1 MNASRRRTFI
11 TLLLPVALVAMAC
24 GGGGDA
30 NETDTA
36 SAAAASA
43 GSGDTAM
50 SSMTAY
56 EHATMTRPAARD
68 SNQAF
73 LRMMV
78 DHHEGLVTLV
88 DSATPKLAGAAR
100 ADAEKVG
107 TKQET
112 EQQRMQRMLSS
123 QHGDSITPA
132 IMTSNDAMIRAV
144 ASAPADAAGRAFY
157 EQTVAHHREGI
168 EMSRRLLPHLT
179 GEVKQMAEKMI
190 ADQEKEVAE
199 FEKKAGGAS

>member
-1 MNASRRRTFI
+1 MKASIKRAFV
-11 TLLLPVALVAMAC
+11 TLLLPVALAATGC
-24 GGGGDA
+24 GGGDDA
-30 NETDTA
+30 SETDSA
-36 SAAAASA
+36 SAAATSA
-43 GSGDTAM
+43 GASDTM
-50 SSMTAY
+50 SSMSAY
-56 EHATMTRPAARD
+56 EHTTMTRSAARD

-88 DSATPKLAGAAR
+88 DSATPKLATGAR
-100 ADAEKVG
+100 ADAQKLG

-123 QHGDSITPA
+123 QHQDSITPA
-132 IMTSNDAMIRAV
+132 IMTSNEAMIRAV

-157 EQTVAHHREGI
+157 EQTIAHHREGI
-168 EMSRRLLPHLT
+168 EMGKRMLPHLT

-190 ADQEKEVAE
+190 ADQEKEIAE
-199 FEKKAGGAS
+199 FEKKVGGAS

>member
-1 MNASRRRTFI
+1 MKASSRRILT
-11 TLLLPVALVAMAC
+11 TLLLPVALAATAC
-24 GGGGDA
+24 GGGDDA

-43 GSGDTAM
+43 GSSDTM

-56 EHATMTRPAARD
+56 EHATMSRPAARD

-78 DHHEGLVTLV
+78 DHHQGLIAVV
-88 DSATPKLAGAAR
+88 DTATPKIDGTAR
-100 ADAEKVG
+100 ADAQKVG
-107 TKQET
+107 AKQET

-123 QHGDSITPA
+123 QHQDSITPA
-132 IMTSNDAMIRAV
+132 IMTSNEAMIRAV

-157 EQTVAHHREGI
+157 EQTIAHHREGI
-168 EMSRRLLPHLT
+168 EMGKRMLPHLT

-190 ADQEKEVAE
+190 ADQEKEIAE
-199 FEKKAGGAS
+199 FEKKVGGAS

>member
-1 MNASRRRTFI
+1 MKASSRRILT
-11 TLLLPVALVAMAC
+11 TLLLPVALAATAC
-24 GGGGDA
+24 GGDDA

-43 GSGDTAM
+43 GSSDTM

-56 EHATMTRPAARD
+56 EHATMSRPAARD

-78 DHHEGLVTLV
+78 DHHQGLIAVV
-88 DSATPKLAGAAR
+88 DTATPKIDGTAR
-100 ADAEKVG
+100 ADAQKVG
-107 TKQET
+107 AKQET

-123 QHGDSITPA
+123 QHQDSITPA
-132 IMTSNDAMIRAV
+132 IMTSNEAMIRAV
-144 ASAPADAAGRAFY
+144 ASAPQNDASRAFY
-157 EQTVAHHREGI
+157 EQTIAHHREGI
-168 EMSRRLLPHLT
+168 EMSRRMLPHLT

-190 ADQEKEVAE
+190 ADQEKEIAE